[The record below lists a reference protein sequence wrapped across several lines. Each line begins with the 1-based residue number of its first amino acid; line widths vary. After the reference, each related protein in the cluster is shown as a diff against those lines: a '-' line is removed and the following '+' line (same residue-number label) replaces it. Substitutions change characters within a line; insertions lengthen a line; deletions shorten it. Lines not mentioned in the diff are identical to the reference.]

1 MSTLSFHAGPRALAR
16 IRAHGL
22 QASDI
27 AVVPAAAGGPKGL
40 IFQALDQ
47 YVFGEWFP
55 GSPRER
61 TLIGSSIGAWRM
73 AAACQRDPVKAFA
86 RLGQLYAGQ
95 RYTTTKPSPQQIN
108 EVVQG
113 FLHEFVSGH
122 EGDILSHPLH
132 RLQLLAVRGKGA
144 LAQPAHRRAEMHGF
158 ASAALTNFA
167 SRARLGNLLE
177 RVVLGDARAPA
188 TWLRE
193 PFDSFTT
200 HFSALTP
207 GNLAA
212 SLLASGTLP
221 LIMQPVT
228 AIAGAP
234 AGCYWDGGIIDY
246 HLALPYARIEKEDP
260 DAIVLY
266 PHFNEHIVPGWLDK
280 AMPWRRCAR
289 GPNRSWLDNV
299 LIVAPT
305 PAFLKTLPRA
315 KLPDRADFKFYG
327 LDHDA
332 RIKAWTQAM
341 GEGQRLR
348 DELAAFI
355 ERPDLSR
362 LRAI

>member
-1 MSTLSFHAGPRALAR
+1 MNALTFHAGPRALAR

-22 QASDI
+22 RARDV

-40 IFQALDQ
+40 IFQKLDQ
-47 YVFGEWFP
+47 YLFGEWLP
-55 GSPRER
+55 GHPRER

-73 AAACQRDPVKAFA
+73 AAACQRDPARAFE

-122 EGDILSHPLH
+122 EDDILGHPQH
-132 RLQLLAVRGKGA
+132 RLHLLAVRGKGA
-144 LAQPAHRRAEMHGF
+144 LAAPAHRRAEMRGF
-158 ASAALTNFA
+158 AAAALTNVA
-167 SRARLGNLLE
+167 SRARLGGLLE
-177 RVVLGDARAPA
+177 RVVLADARGQAG
-188 TWLRE
+188 WLRE
-193 PFDSFTT
+193 TFDDFAT
-200 HFSALTP
+200 HFATLSRA
-207 GNLAA
+207 NLAS

-228 AIAGAP
+228 SIAGAP
-234 AGCYWDGGIIDY
+234 QGHYWDGGIIDY
-246 HLALPYARIEKEDP
+246 HLALPYCRLEREEP

-289 GPNRSWLDNV
+289 GPNRGWLDNV
-299 LIVAPT
+299 LIVAPS
-305 PAFLKTLPRA
+305 AEFIKTLPRA
-315 KLPDRADFKFYG
+315 KLPDRADFKYYG

-332 RIKAWTQAM
+332 RIRAWTGAM
-341 GEGQRLR
+341 GEGGRLR
-348 DELAAFI
+348 DELAAFVAQ
-355 ERPDLSR
+355 PDLSR